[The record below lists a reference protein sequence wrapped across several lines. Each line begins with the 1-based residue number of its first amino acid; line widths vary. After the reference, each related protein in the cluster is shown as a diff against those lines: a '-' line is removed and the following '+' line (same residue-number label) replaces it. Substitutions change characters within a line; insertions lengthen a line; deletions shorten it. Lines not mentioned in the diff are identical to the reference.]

1 MTSAD
6 DRATAD
12 KVPAVP
18 KSLHSKSEP
27 VRRVVKVLLPGH
39 QAKTAILLSLVG
51 LLYVSALLRWAQ
63 PIHGASVVVSADL
76 HTERVSFLVLDPAKA
91 AFFVEGMKG
100 GALGSQPTGEC
111 LTGLFTP
118 AKDAVVTY
126 GRRGEGA
133 VEVTIKPASDK
144 EQKSFAGTFQPQAG
158 SQPRLIDSIWFLSTD
173 PSCKRSEAMQFPV
186 WGDVSVGLEFRPPN
200 SADTPEPSMLI
211 DGTIQV
217 AARSAFQ
224 DALYEVS
231 SISVPTGARLQ
242 AYDSRAFSSRPNAKS
257 PTIGSVAPA
266 VWWGIAYV
274 DPQRTALVTEL
285 ATETP
290 NIALYRPNRS
300 VADRIGASDLTQL
313 TTDPD
318 IVRVHVLALVFMAL
332 VFSCDW
338 AARHWHYW
346 SNHKAHHTAERLK
359 L

>member
-1 MTSAD
+1 MF
-6 DRATAD
+6 
-12 KVPAVP
+12 AV
-18 KSLHSKSEP
+18 
-27 VRRVVKVLLPGH
+27 
-39 QAKTAILLSLVG
+39 
-51 LLYVSALLRWAQ
+51 
-63 PIHGASVVVSADL
+63 
-76 HTERVSFLVLDPAKA
+76 
-91 AFFVEGMKG
+91 
-100 GALGSQPTGEC
+100 
-111 LTGLFTP
+111 
-118 AKDAVVTY
+118 
-126 GRRGEGA
+126 
-133 VEVTIKPASDK
+133 
-144 EQKSFAGTFQPQAG
+144 TFYPQAG

-173 PSCKRSEAMQFPV
+173 SSCKRSEAMQFPI

-224 DALYEVS
+224 DALYEVR

-242 AYDSRAFSSRPNAKS
+242 AYDSRAVSSRPNAKS

-266 VWWGIAYV
+266 VWWAIAYV

-318 IVRVHVLALVFMAL
+318 IVRVHILALVFMAL

-338 AARHWHYW
+338 AGRHWHYW